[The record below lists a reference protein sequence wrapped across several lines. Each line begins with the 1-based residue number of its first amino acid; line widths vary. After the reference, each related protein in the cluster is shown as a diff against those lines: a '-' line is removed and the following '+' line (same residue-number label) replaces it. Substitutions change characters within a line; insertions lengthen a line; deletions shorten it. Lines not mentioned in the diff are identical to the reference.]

1 MEKAM
6 WMQPVGAGAGAA
18 EYSAVISGTFVGSF
32 FSYGLGKVKSGGYG

>member
-6 WMQPVGAGAGAA
+6 WIQPVGAGAA